1 MASLEG
7 RGLRVYIRDWR
18 RGGVPERCRE
28 WPGFAGVNGPLMA
41 HRALRRR
48 LVGRSVGGDDGAA
61 AHTRPISRGDVVG
74 PVRVISASRIWRGSP
89 DPEMSVLVRWPLLA
103 ATNPRSCGSTTT
115 QGADP
120 LVARTVMH
128 GLKSAM
134 FSSAARSSATTMSV
148 AGVLL
153 DRRRFWC
160 RQPRRNQT
168 PPTRSPCIT

>member
-1 MASLEG
+1 
-7 RGLRVYIRDWR
+7 
-18 RGGVPERCRE
+18 VPERCRE

-48 LVGRSVGGDDGAA
+48 LCWRSAGGDDGTA
-61 AHTRPISRGDVVG
+61 AHTRPISRGCCRTRAYDQCEPHLEGLARSGNVSPT
-74 PVRVISASRIWRGSP
+74 PV
-89 DPEMSVLVRWPLLA
+89 A
-103 ATNPRSCGSTTT
+103 AAGGNKTRPCGSTTT

-134 FSSAARSSATTMSV
+134 FSSGASSSATTMSV

-153 DRRRFWC
+153 DRRRF
-160 RQPRRNQT
+160 
-168 PPTRSPCIT
+168 